1 MCIQNEHLDII
12 GIAETHLTGK
22 NEIRING
29 YKWFGH
35 NRTELHERA
44 KKGSGGV
51 GFLVRDDIASRYNI
65 EILDKSVEGIL
76 WVHVQQSDGRDCFR
90 ACVCYLP
97 PTGTTRNID
106 ANDFYDSLLSQVHV
120 YGNESIFFL
129 CGDFNSRCGDMDDY
143 IAGVDT
149 IPERNVVDFKR
160 NAHGELL
167 CEYLINSN
175 CCILNGRKGVKNNYT
190 YISQL
195 GSSVVDYCL
204 IPYELLDIF
213 EQCDVITMSELIEKH
228 DIFEYVDPLVSKP
241 DHSMLLWN
249 VKVEKCVSEASND
262 NGNKSE
268 YNKFN
273 LKNIP
278 NSFLADHLRDIEELI
293 LSLELNNVNQNNLD
307 IVYQN
312 FVNLLK
318 NEMLEKMDYKVI
330 KVSLGLNN
338 KKRRMKKPWW
348 SDHLTILWN
357 DVCAIEKE
365 MLKSKSDTRK
375 RQCRQEFICKRK
387 LFDRETQRSKRR
399 YWRDQ
404 LNEIDNL
411 ESTNQTEFW
420 KKIGRVGVGEER
432 RKAIPMSV
440 QLPDGSISHDRD
452 AVLNEW
458 KRSFC
463 SLLNPEGS
471 IDNLPTDTSTDNG
484 ATMNYDITHEE
495 VKRAVISLKVNKA
508 VGVDEIPSEV
518 LKNPRL
524 LNFLL
529 SLFNKCFFSGTI
541 PTIWRKGI
549 INPIP
554 KSSTSNPKDPM
565 CYRGLTLVPVCYK
578 LYCHILNNRLLEWE
592 EENNILDDCQNGF
605 RKGRSTIDHIKS
617 LSSIIE
623 TRKLKRLS
631 TFTAFIDFR
640 KAYDGIDRNLL
651 CQKLLDIGICGNMY
665 NAIVSLYKSVE
676 CCVRVNG
683 QLTDWFNV
691 QCGLKQGCLLSP
703 LLFNVYVNGL
713 VTYICSLNVGINIDE
728 ENVSILLY
736 ADDLVLLAGSESDLQ
751 VLLDGLQ
758 LWCAENKMT
767 INHNKSNVVHFR
779 PNSTPR
785 TINSFKCGELDINV
799 VGKYTYLG
807 LVLTEH
813 LDYQIMAKHVAASA
827 NRALG
832 LVISKYKSFGGLPF
846 DSFTKLYDSIVWS
859 TISYGAAVWGD
870 RTFSCINSIQNK
882 AIRFYMGVGR
892 YTPNV
897 AVNGDSAWKPPCVRQ
912 WRTVINQWNRLR
924 YMNTDRLNKRIHNWA
939 EHSFR
944 RYKACKNSN
953 YRLYQQFE
961 SCNISDWYNDTN
973 IHKTTVLAKIE
984 DKLLTDFRNKWTED
998 LHRVSARRMDGDC

>member
-1 MCIQNEHLDII
+1 
-12 GIAETHLTGK
+12 
-22 NEIRING
+22 
-29 YKWFGH
+29 
-35 NRTELHERA
+35 
-44 KKGSGGV
+44 
-51 GFLVRDDIASRYNI
+51 
-65 EILDKSVEGIL
+65 
-76 WVHVQQSDGRDCFR
+76 
-90 ACVCYLP
+90 
-97 PTGTTRNID
+97 
-106 ANDFYDSLLSQVHV
+106 
-120 YGNESIFFL
+120 
-129 CGDFNSRCGDMDDY
+129 
-143 IAGVDT
+143 
-149 IPERNVVDFKR
+149 
-160 NAHGELL
+160 
-167 CEYLINSN
+167 
-175 CCILNGRKGVKNNYT
+175 
-190 YISQL
+190 
-195 GSSVVDYCL
+195 
-204 IPYELLDIF
+204 
-213 EQCDVITMSELIEKH
+213 
-228 DIFEYVDPLVSKP
+228 
-241 DHSMLLWN
+241 
-249 VKVEKCVSEASND
+249 
-262 NGNKSE
+262 
-268 YNKFN
+268 
-273 LKNIP
+273 
-278 NSFLADHLRDIEELI
+278 
-293 LSLELNNVNQNNLD
+293 
-307 IVYQN
+307 
-312 FVNLLK
+312 
-318 NEMLEKMDYKVI
+318 MLEKMDYKVI

-338 KKRRMKKPWW
+338 KNVGWKKPWW

-508 VGVDEIPSEV
+508 VGVDEIPAEV

-998 LHRVSARRMDGDC
+998 LHRVSARRMDGALGEVIRNMASLQNMSTEELPNVCGAKLNRKDVHCQNKPKEDGKCWRHRMQFNHDNDGFISKLKVNKTIKELRQIAKEGNLKGCSRLSKINIVNLIEDKTNQRIKREEVFTTKQLKAPTKRREIHNYSRRTKKTLFTLIMNKIEHASIDEELEISDGRDALNGVFGTVKIGSMPIYQREAVDGQNEAVELELPEPGTFTEFDSYNRAMRVSFAIYADFECFVEKIDTCQPNSSKPYTKQYQHQEPSGYCYHVKYEHVINHRSCTKGLVSLRNSSEKWRKRCERFTIFTKIRKTW